1 MKCIDQPNSEDLS
14 YFKLNIGRK
23 MMGTLTLFMLA
34 LGLSMDAF
42 AVSISNGICY
52 GGKNGKQALQTAFAF
67 GLFQALM
74 PIVGYLAGI
83 SFNEAIEFI
92 DHWIAFGLLGI
103 IGGKCQRT
111 LSFRTLILQA
121 IATSIDA
128 LAVGIGFAIMN
139 VNIVTAASFIG
150 VITFVC
156 CMIGS
161 FLGKKFGAVLE
172 HKAVIF
178 GGIVLIL
185 IGLKILLE
193 HLIG

>member
-1 MKCIDQPNSEDLS
+1 
-14 YFKLNIGRK
+14 
-23 MMGTLTLFMLA
+23 MGTLTLFMLA

-103 IGGKCQRT
+103 IGGKMIADGIGELRNPGEEKCQRT

-172 HKAVIF
+172 QKAVIF